1 MTQDAADTLFT
12 GARTYNRWSS
22 TPVTEEEIRRIFE
35 LMKWGPTSA
44 NCSPARFIFVSSAAA
59 KAGLVGCVSKKNQVK
74 VEQAPVT
81 AVIGM
86 DEKFADQLPLLF
98 PHAPAARDWF
108 TDPEV
113 ARTTALRNSSLQ
125 GAYFMLAARL
135 LGIDCGPMS
144 GFDHARV
151 DALFFQGTS
160 IKSNFICALGHG
172 TSDTLLPR
180 LPRFKFDDV
189 ARFV

>member
-1 MTQDAADTLFT
+1 MTEDAAETLFT
-12 GARTYNRWSS
+12 RARSYNRWSF

-44 NCSPARFIFVSSAAA
+44 NCSPARFVFIASDAA
-59 KAGLVGCVSKKNQVK
+59 KARLAECVSKNNQLK
-74 VEQAPVT
+74 VQQAPVT

-86 DEKFADQLPLLF
+86 DEKFADHLPFLF
-98 PHAPAARDWF
+98 PHAPSARHWIAE
-108 TDPEV
+108 PEL

-151 DALFFQGTS
+151 DAMIFAETS

-172 TSDTLLPR
+172 TTDMLLPR
-180 LPRFKFDDV
+180 LPRFNFDDV
-189 ARFV
+189 ARFA